1 MATRSPLGILALL
14 ALHAVSAHAQVQTP
28 PPGQGA
34 ALSATGGRYVFG
46 QISESRRDQYL
57 LDTQTGRLWV
67 QACIASNKEDPKQ
80 CAQTGLVPVSF
91 TDGKGDPAG
100 FAPAPAPAP
109 TR

>member
-1 MATRSPLGILALL
+1 METRPPRRTLALL
-14 ALHAVSAHAQVQTP
+14 ALVAVTAHAQIQTP
-28 PPGQGA
+28 PAGQGT

-67 QACIASNKEDPKQ
+67 QACIASSKEDPKQ
-80 CAQTGLVPVSF
+80 CAQTGLVPVNF

-100 FAPAPAPAP
+100 FAPPSAPA
-109 TR
+109 R